1 MNGTARSQYD
11 AVVVGAGPNGLSAAI
26 TLARAGLSTLLVE
39 GRAVVGGGTRSDE
52 LTWPGV
58 VHDVCSAVHPLGV
71 GSPFFRALPLER
83 HGLVWLDSPSPLA
96 HVMDDGRAAM
106 LERSVDATAD
116 AFGPDASAYR
126 ALMTPFVAHAEPLL
140 RSVLAPL
147 RVPAHPWLMA
157 RFGLAAFASMRGLAT
172 SLFRERPPGAMLA
185 SIAAHAMV
193 PLDRSATASFALVLA
208 VAGHAVGWP
217 VARGGSQSI
226 ANALASYY
234 RAIGGDVV
242 VGWPVTSLSDLPP
255 ARAYLLDVSPERLRT
270 IAGDR
275 LTPRY
280 VRRLERFRRGP
291 GVFKA
296 DWLLRGPIPWADPR
310 CARAVTVHLSG
321 DLDAIDAS
329 LRAVNEGRMSERP
342 LVLLGQPSV
351 VDPSRAPD
359 GMHTVWAYCHVPHAA
374 TLDASGLLE
383 DRIEAFA
390 PGFRDL
396 VVARACRR
404 AVDIERD
411 DPNDVG
417 GDIAGGRSDLRQL
430 FFRPMPKLDP
440 YATSAPD
447 VFLCS
452 ASTPP
457 GGGVHGMCGYWA
469 ARSALRHRFGKKAP
483 SPASRSTSHVLT

>member
-1 MNGTARSQYD
+1 MEWAAPSRYD
-11 AVVVGAGPNGLSAAI
+11 AVVVGAGPNGLAAAI

-39 GRAVVGGGTRSDE
+39 GRAFVGGGTRSEE

-58 VHDVCSAVHPLGV
+58 VHDVCSAVHPLGI
-71 GSPFFRALPLER
+71 GSPFFRTLPLER
-83 HGLVWLDSPSPLA
+83 HGLTWIDSPAPLA
-96 HVMDDGRAAM
+96 HLMDDGRATM

-116 AFGPDASAYR
+116 ALGPDASAYR
-126 ALMTPFVAHAEPLL
+126 ALMTPFVTHAETLL

-147 RVPAHPWLMA
+147 RVPAHPLLMA
-157 RFGLAAFASMRGLAT
+157 RFGLAALPSMRGLAT
-172 SLFRERPPGAMLA
+172 SLFRGERPGALLA
-185 SIAAHAMV
+185 SVAAHAMV

-217 VARGGSQSI
+217 VARGGSQAI

-242 VGWPVTSLSDLPP
+242 VGWPVTRIEELPP
-255 ARAYLLDVSPERLRT
+255 ARAYLLDVSPKQLQT

-275 LTPRY
+275 LTPAY
-280 VRRLERFRRGP
+280 VRRLRRFRYGP
-291 GVFKA
+291 GVFKV
-296 DWLLRGPIPWADPR
+296 DWLLRGPAPWTDPR

-321 DLDAIDAS
+321 DLAAIDAS
-329 LRAVNEGRMSERP
+329 LHAVNDGHMPDRP
-342 LVLLGQPSV
+342 FVLVGQPSI
-351 VDPSRAPD
+351 VDSSRAPS

-374 TLDASGLLE
+374 TIDASGLVE
-383 DRIEAFA
+383 ARIEAFA

-396 VVARACRR
+396 VVARSSRR
-404 AVDIERD
+404 AVDLERD

-417 GDIAGGRSDLRQL
+417 GDIGGGQADLGQL

-452 ASTPP
+452 SSTPP

-469 ARSALRHRFGKKAP
+469 ARSALKRRFGRKAP
-483 SPASRSTSHVLT
+483 SIVGSDLVLHP